1 MVQAPPHTHHTHPS
15 GVFRVRVPGEHSRVT
30 NFELFFDLVFVF
42 AVTQLSH
49 KLAGH
54 LTADGL
60 LHTTILM
67 LAVWW
72 AWMYTTWATNW
83 CDPDHLAVRVVLV
96 GIMLGGLIMAASIP
110 EAFDGRGLGFAAPYV
125 AIQVGRSAFLCYAGR
140 EDRAFLLNFTRIT
153 LWLAFAGVFWIAGAF
168 AHDSLRVG
176 LWVTALAIEY
186 VGPSVRFWL
195 PKLGSSAVAD
205 WTVEGAHLAER
216 CGLFI
221 IIALGES
228 LLVTGATFSG
238 LPWTVPVIAAMVA
251 AFGAAVAMW
260 WVYFDVTAE
269 AATERIAHSEE
280 PGGLAR
286 LAYTYFHL
294 PMVAGIIVAAVGD
307 EIVLAHPRGGA
318 DLSTALAI
326 VGGPALFLVGYS
338 LFKRAVLGRFFAV
351 HLVALAALIALF
363 LSRPAASPV
372 VLTIG
377 TTLVLVALAARSR
390 KAHRAELFELEFES
404 EPAR

>member
-153 LWLAFAGVFWIAGAF
+153 LWLAFAGVFWIAGTSHSCNSINA
-168 AHDSLRVG
+168 
-176 LWVTALAIEY
+176 
-186 VGPSVRFWL
+186 PS
-195 PKLGSSAVAD
+195 S
-205 WTVEGAHLAER
+205 
-216 CGLFI
+216 
-221 IIALGES
+221 
-228 LLVTGATFSG
+228 
-238 LPWTVPVIAAMVA
+238 
-251 AFGAAVAMW
+251 
-260 WVYFDVTAE
+260 E
-269 AATERIAHSEE
+269 AGMS
-280 PGGLAR
+280 P
-286 LAYTYFHL
+286 
-294 PMVAGIIVAAVGD
+294 IVC
-307 EIVLAHPRGGA
+307 AHPACHFRP
-318 DLSTALAI
+318 LI
-326 VGGPALFLVGYS
+326 
-338 LFKRAVLGRFFAV
+338 R
-351 HLVALAALIALF
+351 ALIK
-363 LSRPAASPV
+363 RRR
-372 VLTIG
+372 T
-377 TTLVLVALAARSR
+377 
-390 KAHRAELFELEFES
+390 
-404 EPAR
+404 